1 MTAAEITNRIKTA
14 LRKQFPRHKFS
25 VTGGGEYIRWTDDGP
40 TKTEVEDTIIA
51 TGLVEIQQYDD
62 KRYLKLPDIFNHIWL
77 DRYNEAKRVAGEQER
92 ERRAQEEAALAK
104 RQQEA
109 VSQAWKAKRQTV
121 TQAGPYDWLKQP
133 QQKSDQ
139 SVFAAFD
146 RLRERAELSTNLD
159 EEGDERTRRPSC
171 APPLILGEE
180 LAVACLELGYLTED
194 DKWIGRLWAHF
205 ASPERKARYYR
216 QNVSKHPLRGI
227 SCRGFQLF
235 AGSTRQSVG
244 EILFEAQ
251 REESGEWRFGP
262 LCYPAE
268 YSSPRQRQWEDLIRV
283 TSGLNFT
290 QNHRFE
296 FATGVAAGAVE

>member
-25 VTGGGEYIRWTDDGP
+25 ITRGGTYVGWTDDGP
-40 TKTEVEDTIIA
+40 TKTEVEDAIIA
-51 TGLVEIQQYDD
+51 TGLVEIRCGYDD
-62 KRYLKLPDIFNHIWL
+62 ERYLRLAGKFNIWL
-77 DRYNEAKRVAGEQER
+77 DCYNEAKRVAGEQER